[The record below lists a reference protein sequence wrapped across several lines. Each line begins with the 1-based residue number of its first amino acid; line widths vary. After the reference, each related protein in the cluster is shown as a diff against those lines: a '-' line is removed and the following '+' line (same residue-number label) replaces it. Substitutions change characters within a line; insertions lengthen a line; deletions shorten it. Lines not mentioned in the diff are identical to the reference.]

1 MTLQWLTSF
10 RAGAIILATTL
21 VYPGTLP
28 GSVVVTG
35 QVELADSREVSVRK
49 AKNYSGVV
57 IWLEPGGRALPLP
70 KPEVYTIRQK
80 GKRFTPH
87 ILPIP
92 VGATVDFPNF
102 DPIFHNAFSNFAG
115 QPFDT
120 GLYRP
125 GTSQKVQFRREGIVR
140 VFCNIHSNMSAVIVV
155 LDTPYYTTSKADGS
169 FRMEGVVKGDY
180 ILHVWHERATEDSL
194 SELARKVTISDSQ
207 VALPV
212 IRISESGYLEIP
224 HKNKHGREYPPAPV
238 EHSVYPGGR
247 K

>member
-10 RAGAIILATTL
+10 SAAVVLLAGSGDAAAASAL
-21 VYPGTLP
+21 
-28 GSVVVTG
+28 VTG
-35 QVELADSREVSVRK
+35 RVELADSREASVRK
-49 AKNYSGVV
+49 AKNYAGVV
-57 IWLEPGGRALPLP
+57 IWLEPSGRALNLP
-70 KPEVYTIRQK
+70 RPEVHTITQK

-87 ILPIP
+87 ILAIP

-155 LDTPYYTTSKADGS
+155 LDTPYYTMSKADGS
-169 FRMEGVVKGDY
+169 FRVEGVPKGDY
-180 ILHVWHERATEDSL
+180 TLHVWHERATEESL
-194 SELARKVTISDSQ
+194 EALARKVTITDLDLE
-207 VALPV
+207 VPV

-224 HKNKHGREYPPAPV
+224 HKNKHGREYPPAVV